1 MKKIVITGVD
11 GSNPAQEAAAT
22 GARLANAL
30 GATLYVISVFEP
42 GQDRNARDTGFDPA
56 LAAERISAD
65 SATSLQLNYP
75 NLNVVSRAL
84 AGHKP
89 SEALVKAATDLDASL
104 IVVGNK
110 RVKGLGRLLGSIASE
125 VASKAPCDVYIAH
138 THD

>member
-1 MKKIVITGVD
+1 MSQIVITGVD

-22 GARLANAL
+22 AARLAATY

-42 GQDRNARDTGFDPA
+42 GQDKGGRDTGFDPS

-65 SATSLQLNYP
+65 SATSLQLNFP

-89 SEALVKAATDLDASL
+89 AETLVKAATDLDAGL

-125 VASKAPCDVYIAH
+125 VASKAPCDVYVAH

>member
-1 MKKIVITGVD
+1 MTQIVITGVD

-22 GARLANAL
+22 AARVANAFD
-30 GATLYVISVFEP
+30 ATLYVISVFGP
-42 GQDRNARDTGFDPA
+42 GQDKGGRDSDFDPS

-65 SATSLQLNYP
+65 SAASLQLNFP
-75 NLNVVSRAL
+75 TLKVVSRAV

-89 SEALVKAATDLDASL
+89 AETLVKAAEELEASL

-125 VASKAPCDVYIAH
+125 VAAKAPCDIYIVH